1 MSLKKYSADEYE
13 KAVGRVMFPNYKR
26 YHNLNK
32 ECNDFFQKLIWYC
45 TLGNCENKKYKQH
58 TDWEIEKN

>member
-1 MSLKKYSADEYE
+1 MNEKVSDHKKKNLFMSLKKYSADEYE

-32 ECNDFFQKLIWYC
+32 ECNDFFQKLI
-45 TLGNCENKKYKQH
+45 
-58 TDWEIEKN
+58 

>member
-32 ECNDFFQKLIWYC
+32 ECNDFFQKLI
-45 TLGNCENKKYKQH
+45 
-58 TDWEIEKN
+58 